1 MLKLVGQTKTMFTRT
16 TPSRCHKHTDKHK
29 TNKLTD
35 NVQVTHKQTDYIP
48 TPDRP
53 TKSSLRSPPIP
64 PRTLYISPVK
74 PESSTRRTSPQRRR
88 NQSPR
93 GRASPSIP
101 PTIYENSVDSTQH
114 SSSVQTTTRKSAV
127 RPPPRPSNSLPRP
140 CPPCP
145 SHSLPRPCPPRPS
158 LPPPRVPP
166 TPPPLPNRT
175 RPSPEFNPPNRVN
188 CLPRGGSLLLK
199 TGHNQNKTSA
209 NPSSSSVSSTEFPQ
223 TTASMQ
229 DNTFSPAGTSEEIS
243 SVPSDQTYSPRT
255 FFAEKN
261 GIQPAENNKS
271 DINHSNYVKLADI
284 VQPTKEQKGLETTRP
299 DPSKDPIPPQPSKPK
314 PKISPKPVFKNG
326 KYHSRSEVPTPTHPT
341 TTSPDTDISAASNPP
356 SSSVSTAAQ
365 TESLCSLDALLVD
378 VAKSDPRPVI
388 GIDYY
393 KGKNKK
399 RALKSNRDDEPV
411 QAKDQG
417 NIMQDFDDIFG
428 EIDSFMNDLDSIQEV
443 KQPKETSKPA
453 SDIKKPLN
461 FAPPPS
467 PPPRPKDRSP
477 TDKSSTDVIS
487 SSPDIPAT
495 PNLLSSLIL
504 QTDMIP
510 PPSPPPPPS
519 NISLPTLYTP
529 PPPIDVPES
538 DMTNMLH

>member
-35 NVQVTHKQTDYIP
+35 NVQVTHKQTDNVQ

-53 TKSSLRSPPIP
+53 TKSSMRSPPIP

-101 PTIYENSVDSTQH
+101 PTIYENSVDSTQYP
-114 SSSVQTTTRKSAV
+114 SSVQTTTRKSAV
-127 RPPPRPSNSLPRP
+127 RPPPRPSNSLLRP
-140 CPPCP
+140 CPCP
-145 SHSLPRPCPPRPS
+145 
-158 LPPPRVPP
+158 PPPRVPP

-175 RPSPEFNPPNRVN
+175 RPSPELNLPNRVN

-199 TGHNQNKTSA
+199 TGHNQNKTSVE
-209 NPSSSSVSSTEFPQ
+209 PSSSSVSSTEFPQ

-229 DNTFSPAGTSEEIS
+229 DNTFLPAGTSEEIS

-255 FFAEKN
+255 VFAEKN
-261 GIQPAENNKS
+261 SIPDPPAENNES
-271 DINHSNYVKLADI
+271 DIHHSNYVKLADI
-284 VQPTKEQKGLETTRP
+284 VQPTKEHESLDMETTRP
-299 DPSKDPIPPQPSKPK
+299 DPPKDPKPPRPSKPK

-326 KYHSRSEVPTPTHPT
+326 KYHSRSEVSTPPHPISA
-341 TTSPDTDISAASNPP
+341 SPDTDISAASNPP

-378 VAKSDPRPVI
+378 VAKSDPQPVI

-393 KGKNKK
+393 KGKNKTRTVK
-399 RALKSNRDDEPV
+399 PKRDDKPV

-443 KQPKETSKPA
+443 KQPNEALIPA
-453 SDIKKPLN
+453 ADVVGSHS
-461 FAPPPS
+461 FRPS
-467 PPPRPKDRSP
+467 PPPPPKDRSP
-477 TDKSSTDVIS
+477 TDKSSADVIS

-495 PNLLSSLIL
+495 PNLLSSLVL
-504 QTDMIP
+504 QTDMIQ
-510 PPSPPPPPS
+510 PPPPPPPPLT
-519 NISLPTLYTP
+519 NISLPTLFTP
-529 PPPIDVPES
+529 PPPVDVPES
-538 DMTNMLH
+538 DMTKCVASKFPLSPSQN